1 MPKGLAALAFLFLLA
16 HLFYLPPALEDI
28 DSVNF
33 ALGVR
38 DFDVARHQPHP
49 PGYPVFIA
57 LGKASTAVMRALAV
71 QSPESKALAL
81 VGVIAGA
88 LLIPLLF
95 GLFHRFAED
104 KTVAWWAMAVAVCS
118 PLFWFT
124 ALRPLSDMTGLAVA
138 IASQWLVLS
147 AWAGEGRSRAA
158 IAAGGVLCGLA
169 AGIRVQTVMLTAPLL
184 LAVLLWARTG
194 LSFRDRAIALAA
206 AALGV
211 AAWGLPLLAA
221 SGGLGGYLA
230 ALGTQAGEDFSG
242 VVMLWTVRQA
252 RVAVDAVLNTFIW
265 PWKELWL
272 GAVVIVAAALGAVRL
287 AWRLPARCAL
297 LLIAFAPYTVFHLL
311 FHETAT
317 MRYALPIVPAVA
329 FLAIYA
335 TAGLGRTAVM
345 VTGALLVF
353 VSLARTVP
361 AVQAYGRDASPAF
374 RAYAAIA
381 SDRDPAARVLAMHAS
396 MRRVEEWAGAGGK
409 ATVLRA
415 PHGHEWL
422 GLVELWR
429 REPDSNARF
438 LADPRRTDLA
448 LLDPQARTRVAAE
461 RWTLPEIPFIAGTR
475 PGAADAY
482 TMRPPGW
489 MLDRGWALSAEVGG
503 ITAKDG
509 LGPHV
514 QPSVAWIRNRPGAA
528 ELIVGGRH
536 LGSSGDPPARL
547 TLENGRGPVDSWEV
561 PPGFFFRRIALP
573 AGTLDGTGYVPLRVS
588 SSAADGSGRM
598 VRVSLEQ
605 FDLQPDGTVMFGLMD
620 GWQEPEYSPST
631 SRAWRWMSEQVR
643 LWVRPVGRDV
653 VLTISGESPLK
664 YFDTAPNVRVTAGGT
679 AVVQFTPSSDFTQRI
694 VLPAAAL
701 ARSGGIVSLESDQWF
716 SPADRGLPDKRH
728 LALRV
733 YAVGVE

>member
-1 MPKGLAALAFLFLLA
+1 MTAAAR
-16 HLFYLPPALEDI
+16 
-28 DSVNF
+28 
-33 ALGVR
+33 VR
-38 DFDVARHQPHP
+38 R
-49 PGYPVFIA
+49 
-57 LGKASTAVMRALAV
+57 L
-71 QSPESKALAL
+71 
-81 VGVIAGA
+81 
-88 LLIPLLF
+88 
-95 GLFHRFAED
+95 
-104 KTVAWWAMAVAVCS
+104 
-118 PLFWFT
+118 
-124 ALRPLSDMTGLAVA
+124 
-138 IASQWLVLS
+138 
-147 AWAGEGRSRAA
+147 
-158 IAAGGVLCGLA
+158 AGGAVLCGLA

-184 LAVLLWARTG
+184 LAVLLWPRTG

-252 RVAVDAVLNTFIW
+252 RVAADAVLNTFIW

-272 GAVVIVAAALGAVRL
+272 GAVVMVAAALGAVRL

-335 TAGLGRTAVM
+335 TAGLGRVAMMATA
-345 VTGALLVF
+345 AAFVF
-353 VSLARTVP
+353 VSLARDRTGGPGLRTRRQPGVP
-361 AVQAYGRDASPAF
+361 GLRGD
-374 RAYAAIA
+374 RRAIA
-381 SDRDPAARVLAMHAS
+381 TPPRRCSRCMRPCGGSRSGQAPAR
-396 MRRVEEWAGAGGK
+396 K

-429 REPDSNARF
+429 REPDSDARF

-536 LGSSGDPPARL
+536 LGPSSDPPARL
-547 TLENGRGPVDSWEV
+547 TLENERGPIDSWEV
-561 PPGFFFRRIALP
+561 APGFFFRRIALP

-598 VRVSLEQ
+598 VRVALEQ
-605 FDLQPDGTVMFGLMD
+605 FDLQPDGTVMFGFMD
-620 GWQEPEYSPST
+620 GWQEPEYSPAT
-631 SRAWRWMSEQVR
+631 SRAWRWMSEQAR

-653 VLTISGESPLK
+653 VLTISR
-664 YFDTAPNVRVTAGGT
+664 RV
-679 AVVQFTPSSDFTQRI
+679 
-694 VLPAAAL
+694 AAEVFRHRAERTCHRRRHRGRPVH
-701 ARSGGIVSLESDQWF
+701 ARRPTSRSAS
-716 SPADRGLPDKRH
+716 
-728 LALRV
+728 
-733 YAVGVE
+733 